1 LSKTLK
7 PNIYLVNDYITL
19 TGKSITNNSGV
30 ILADG
35 KTSLISSDDFINK
48 NDGIIKG
55 GDVQIASIN
64 GNVLNNNSNILAKE
78 NLIINSNKD
87 IINENV
93 SSIKGGSIQL
103 VSINGSILNKIEVE
117 TKKLGKY
124 LTYDKVSQG
133 SSMEAT
139 SGNLVLQAKNNI
151 ENEAGIFKAKKDL
164 YLTTQLGNVEFSAQE
179 KKLNLN
185 YEKGKNFVK
194 IKDVQHLSSSA
205 SSENVVIKSGNDINL
220 EAAKL
225 NATNQINLNAAN
237 DVNVLAV
244 NDIHYKDVQTSKKGT
259 FSKSTTRNM
268 TYNEDVVSSELNA
281 KDIVINGTNDVTLQ
295 SAKLNS
301 QDNLIANAENGNLN
315 VVAKEYKEGELH
327 STSKSSF
334 GGLSK
339 SLNISSSD
347 AIKLKSSDLITTN
360 IDSNVLLTSGKDINV
375 LASNISSAGNI
386 NLKAVDN
393 VNISSQAQ
401 YDKNQEVHEKSSFN
415 LAGLTALVGT
425 NQSIYTQEVHNK
437 DNANVTQISSNL
449 NAGGNIVVNSG
460 TTNIIGSNLEAN
472 NIAIKAD
479 TGSINVLNAQD
490 MGNISSLDKKVDV
503 KLNNVIKGSLNSI
516 GGLSADNTKL
526 KVNVASA
533 SYDEEKVKTDSN
545 STVASNLNARDGNV
559 VLDSLSDINVT
570 GSNLKAKDTIALNS
584 SIGDINISNT
594 TDTNNQTKDEKHA
607 KAQLNLT
614 VQNEYVETAQA
625 VKAVAEAT
633 QQLKQTKDDYSNY
646 KSEVKKLEVKLS
658 QLESSYKNKEV
669 GVDANDIEDLKDIID
684 NVKSQDKYYLAAI
697 SAASVNVA
705 SKSAAVVSQ
714 ANAAARSS
722 GTAGFSAGMSLDV
735 NGSKT
740 NTNTNSTTS
749 NASNLNANNIFLQ
762 TNKELPNT
770 SINVTGSNVI
780 ANENIDISTSNLN
793 VIASQDTTSQ
803 TQDSKSL
810 NGSIAYTMYGGGG
823 GTAGLGYGTNNSQS
837 DSLVNHNSILQ
848 ANNMNIDVSND
859 ANFIG
864 ATVRANDTLNL
875 NVGNNLNLESVRDE
889 YSSNNKGFNV
899 NAGIGFGSAGANSN
913 RSPSL
918 DVGKQ
923 SSSNAGFSVNNG
935 STLNKQTVLSS
946 ITANNLNVA
955 VIGNTNL
962 KGSLIA
968 SGEFDNNGNFE
979 DNKNL
984 SFITNTLTFEN
995 MSNTNY
1001 SSNQSIGGN
1010 LNYNFEST
1018 KIVDNKS
1025 IPQQGGVSSV
1035 SYNASNGIDVNASKT
1050 LATLGQGNINIKD
1063 TANSDDLSRLNTD
1076 TSKINK
1082 DLYSSSTGTKVDAVL
1097 DTRLLSVDGINQIKD
1112 EAKTASTILT
1122 SINQIASTNRAGILD
1137 FFNETQKN
1145 VNVLDGIKSTIAS
1158 NPQLAKQLSDPNVTP
1173 EQKQS
1178 MIGDIATSV
1187 AISLGYL
1194 APNTKLVYTDE
1205 TGASNEQIKGHYSTQ
1220 TNTSYVNDKNNDS
1233 IVELVN
1239 TTAHETQHYMDAKS
1253 NVIVTDKTD
1262 NEKYVNNFANTV
1274 TDYTDYALSY
1284 TGNQSMATTNNHNN
1298 QTQNVTPVPSVF
1310 NTSSVLITNN
1320 KEFSAVDKSL
1330 GEDLT
1335 AKDGAEISKHVYK
1348 DDNKYTLPPHIQ
1360 EITDES
1366 TLNKYGLSQKDLVN
1380 EKTGLKSALYLNEN
1394 TGEVTYAY
1402 AGTDPKW
1409 NDIKT
1414 DILQG
1419 IGIPTDA
1426 YAQAINNA
1434 VKFNEATKEL
1444 GVKASVTGHSLGG
1457 GEAAAASEKT
1467 GLEAKT
1473 YNAAGVHPFTV
1484 INEVGTKNI
1493 DNYYMQAD
1501 PLTNA
1506 QLFIFQLPFAAGTQH
1521 ELLPIQD
1528 ASIIQNIT
1536 IGHSIDTIRKNS
1548 NLKDK

>member
-1 LSKTLK
+1 MSKNFLFSINNK
-7 PNIYLVNDYITL
+7 ASTL
-19 TGKSITNNSGV
+19 T
-30 ILADG
+30 
-35 KTSLISSDDFINK
+35 
-48 NDGIIKG
+48 
-55 GDVQIASIN
+55 
-64 GNVLNNNSNILAKE
+64 
-78 NLIINSNKD
+78 
-87 IINENV
+87 
-93 SSIKGGSIQL
+93 
-103 VSINGSILNKIEVE
+103 
-117 TKKLGKY
+117 
-124 LTYDKVSQG
+124 
-133 SSMEAT
+133 
-139 SGNLVLQAKNNI
+139 
-151 ENEAGIFKAKKDL
+151 
-164 YLTTQLGNVEFSAQE
+164 
-179 KKLNLN
+179 
-185 YEKGKNFVK
+185 
-194 IKDVQHLSSSA
+194 
-205 SSENVVIKSGNDINL
+205 
-220 EAAKL
+220 
-225 NATNQINLNAAN
+225 
-237 DVNVLAV
+237 
-244 NDIHYKDVQTSKKGT
+244 
-259 FSKSTTRNM
+259 
-268 TYNEDVVSSELNA
+268 
-281 KDIVINGTNDVTLQ
+281 
-295 SAKLNS
+295 
-301 QDNLIANAENGNLN
+301 
-315 VVAKEYKEGELH
+315 
-327 STSKSSF
+327 
-334 GGLSK
+334 
-339 SLNISSSD
+339 
-347 AIKLKSSDLITTN
+347 
-360 IDSNVLLTSGKDINV
+360 
-375 LASNISSAGNI
+375 
-386 NLKAVDN
+386 
-393 VNISSQAQ
+393 
-401 YDKNQEVHEKSSFN
+401 
-415 LAGLTALVGT
+415 
-425 NQSIYTQEVHNK
+425 
-437 DNANVTQISSNL
+437 
-449 NAGGNIVVNSG
+449 
-460 TTNIIGSNLEAN
+460 
-472 NIAIKAD
+472 
-479 TGSINVLNAQD
+479 
-490 MGNISSLDKKVDV
+490 
-503 KLNNVIKGSLNSI
+503 
-516 GGLSADNTKL
+516 
-526 KVNVASA
+526 
-533 SYDEEKVKTDSN
+533 
-545 STVASNLNARDGNV
+545 ARDGNV
-559 VLDSLSDINVT
+559 VLDALTDINVT
-570 GSNLKAKDTIALNS
+570 GSNIKAKDTIALNS
-584 SIGDINISNT
+584 SVGDINILNS

-607 KAQLNLT
+607 SAQLNLT

-1082 DLYSSSTGTKVDAVL
+1082 DLYSSSTGTKVDATL
-1097 DTRLLSVDGINQIKD
+1097 DTRLLTKTGQDEIKQEYKDLDKNMKTIADTLPSATSDNKIEAVAGTVWDSVVMVGLDVLPSNGNNGGVLRNIP
-1112 EAKTASTILT
+1112 ILT
-1122 SINQIASTNRAGILD
+1122 GEPDSLYQVQGDPNSKKVYINGIL
-1137 FFNETQKN
+1137 N
-1145 VNVLDGIKSTIAS
+1145 S
-1158 NPQLAKQLSDPNVTP
+1158 P
-1173 EQKQS
+1173 
-1178 MIGDIATSV
+1178 
-1187 AISLGYL
+1187 
-1194 APNTKLVYTDE
+1194 
-1205 TGASNEQIKGHYSTQ
+1205 TGAVEGGKNLIGEDSFLNLYNPTSGILGDLLEAGVDKIGNSFGIQTGISKQIDQ
-1220 TNTSYVNDKNNDS
+1220 YVKDNPKKEYYLHSQGNLITTVAGQNNPG
-1233 IVELVN
+1233 V
-1239 TTAHETQHYMDAKS
+1239 
-1253 NVIVTDKTD
+1253 
-1262 NEKYVNNFANTV
+1262 
-1274 TDYTDYALSY
+1274 
-1284 TGNQSMATTNNHNN
+1284 
-1298 QTQNVTPVPSVF
+1298 VF
-1310 NTSSVLITNN
+1310 NS
-1320 KEFSAVDKSL
+1320 F
-1330 GEDLT
+1330 
-1335 AKDGAEISKHVYK
+1335 GAPMSDDTISKVF
-1348 DDNKYTLPPHIQ
+1348 NI
-1360 EITDES
+1360 
-1366 TLNKYGLSQKDLVN
+1366 
-1380 EKTGLKSALYLNEN
+1380 
-1394 TGEVTYAY
+1394 
-1402 AGTDPKW
+1402 PKE
-1409 NDIKT
+1409 DIKKNEGDYVSYPLNIFVPT
-1414 DILQG
+1414 TWSLPGHATENYGAAKEKKDQEAQG
-1419 IGIPTDA
+1419 
-1426 YAQAINNA
+1426 
-1434 VKFNEATKEL
+1434 
-1444 GVKASVTGHSLGG
+1444 
-1457 GEAAAASEKT
+1457 
-1467 GLEAKT
+1467 
-1473 YNAAGVHPFTV
+1473 
-1484 INEVGTKNI
+1484 
-1493 DNYYMQAD
+1493 
-1501 PLTNA
+1501 TN
-1506 QLFIFQLPFAAGTQH
+1506 
-1521 ELLPIQD
+1521 
-1528 ASIIQNIT
+1528 
-1536 IGHSIDTIRKNS
+1536 K
-1548 NLKDK
+1548 